1 MTQRFRTSTRS
12 WVVSTLSFWPP
23 PPGSNV
29 AIESVGRSVDMAQ
42 GDWWFDLKTH
52 QVVPDN
58 NDTKVTD
65 RLGPY
70 KTREEAQRALERVEE
85 RNEEYDNDPRWNDD
99 R

>member
-1 MTQRFRTSTRS
+1 
-12 WVVSTLSFWPP
+12 
-23 PPGSNV
+23 
-29 AIESVGRSVDMAQ
+29 MAQ

-52 QVVPDN
+52 QVVSDN

-70 KTREEAQRALERVEE
+70 KTREDAVRALERVEE